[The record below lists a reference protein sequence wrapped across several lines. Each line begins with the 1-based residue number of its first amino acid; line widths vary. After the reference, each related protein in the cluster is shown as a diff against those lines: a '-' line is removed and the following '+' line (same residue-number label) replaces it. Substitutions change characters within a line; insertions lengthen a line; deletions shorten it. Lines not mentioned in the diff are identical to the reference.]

1 MTPDYLYRFLSDT
14 TTYTTFIC
22 GLITL
27 IATYHAAQTDLTRLQ
42 KITYGVLITVTA
54 TLFVLGLGQLL
65 DSYPIIVQFK
75 N

>member
-1 MTPDYLYRFLSDT
+1 MTPNYLHRFLSDA
-14 TTYTTFIC
+14 TTYITLIC
-22 GLITL
+22 GFIAF

-54 TLFVLGLGQLL
+54 TLFVLGLGLLL
-65 DSYPIIVQFK
+65 DTYPIIVQFK